1 MKKNR
6 TYSELVCDYGVENTV
21 AGEDSYSE
29 RAVGKIKIEHLK
41 IRSREYEKL
50 LAKRTG
56 DYASI
61 HFDDVC
67 GLSLQQEQD
76 LIGVLAQ
83 EMRELLKDKN
93 KRVLVA
99 GIGNSGFVVDSVGK
113 RVVQKLNV
121 EGNSGVL
128 AASVDISEHTG
139 IESVD
144 FIRGIVSVTCPDAVI
159 VIDSVLTKSGERL
172 SRTLQLSDAGISPG
186 AALGAVKKAI
196 DKEALGVPTVAIGVP
211 VVIDSH
217 SMLLD
222 CFDELGIEDFE
233 KIEALLKEKK
243 KLFLTPHSIDFI
255 IERFSYI
262 IARAIE
268 FAVC

>member
-29 RAVGKIKIEHLK
+29 RTVGKIKIEHLK

-67 GLSLQQEQD
+67 GLSSEEEIE
-76 LIGVLAQ
+76 LIKILAQ
-83 EMRELLKDKN
+83 EIGSFLRKDK
-93 KRVLVA
+93 RILAV
-99 GIGNSGFVVDSVGK
+99 GIGNPDFVVDSVGK

-121 EGNSGVL
+121 QKNQGL
-128 AASVDISEHTG
+128 FAASVDISEHTG

-144 FIRGIVSVTCPDAVI
+144 FIRGLISVTCPDAVI

-186 AALGAVKKAI
+186 AALGEVKKAI
-196 DKEALGVPTVAIGVP
+196 DKEALGVPMVGIGVP

-222 CFDELGIEDFE
+222 CFDALGIEDFE
-233 KIEALLKEKK
+233 RIDALLKEKK